1 MKKLTLCLS
10 LALAAALF
18 ALGGTTALAAAPAQ
32 ELPALAED
40 GASFTYQGRQ
50 VALGPRALYV
60 DGRLSDDRAARSP
73 YVYNSFVDAVAH
85 LTDGTEAEPMELY
98 LAPYVY
104 WLHDPQAP
112 EAQNMT
118 GDYQL
123 ELACQNLH
131 ITGLA
136 DDPRNVVVAANF
148 GHDVGFMGSNY
159 TMFHITGDGLTLEN
173 LTFGDYCNVDLVYPP
188 DPALNVPAR
197 APGNITQGQIGVYD
211 GDKLLARNVR
221 FVSRLNMMPF
231 NSAQR
236 ALYVDC
242 HMESTDDSLNG
253 SAQAVYLNCDF
264 EFYSSKPWY
273 TSSGVTLLDC
283 RMKIVPINAG
293 ADTASATQYL
303 VKSAGPFTVIDS
315 SFVSDIPSADIGWSD
330 VFDETFKSYYANVD
344 FNGAPVTFSAGARP
358 DAGVDLAGQ
367 AALRA
372 FKLEDGTYNVY
383 NLLRGQ
389 DDWDPLG
396 QKAAVT
402 AAGAADLP
410 TSMTAYLSDDPGAA
424 AATMVSGGENGTLTL
439 GYALTGPQ
447 ADTDYNAAAQVTWSV
462 RESDRPYVKLTPN
475 PDGTCTVEGTNTTEE
490 TALVIVT
497 ARDASGLEAAVALT
511 VRPSVLPAPVFA
523 RLPAVSQTG
532 DGAAAVTY
540 AYDPAST
547 QGRAD
552 LARITWYVCDDAQGT
567 NPVAV
572 AVGRGDTPLA
582 SIPLTQAMVGK
593 YLMATVEPKHIRSDY
608 GPAVSALSPAPIAPE
623 GVPPFSGA
631 LELDLATFP
640 VETQGRILPGFWTV
654 DSVKPAD
661 TQPDTGSFPGG
672 WTAACDGQ
680 SKWDY
685 GTGVKNG
692 TAGVTGLFNTDRG
705 ARLMYTPPEPLDR
718 EMELTLTLAPG
729 KTAGQGF
736 GSTNQYMDFM
746 VKYDPAARTGWG
758 LRIYRAS
765 SSECGFALVAHTADG
780 GSALLTQPV
789 ISGMFLTETT
799 VRVYTRGQRLYA
811 AVSSTATEETVAL
824 SAYVPG
830 LDGVTAGGVEV
841 NHTGTAGDNAIYV
854 TSLQI
859 QWPERVPLL
868 TRGDFVK
875 ALYNAYLE
883 RGGTPV
889 EQEADFPSPDRDGQ
903 SSAPGGL
910 GTYLVFSDV
919 SGADRDLYHAS
930 AWAERHGAT
939 NGVGGGAFAPEQEI
953 TRMEAVAM
961 AYRLAAA
968 AGFQLPDGPAPAL
981 SPDWAREPA
990 AWWAL
995 SGGETGDA
1003 LLQPVDQSA
1012 ADAVLA
1018 ALFDHN
1024 TVRFP

>member
-1 MKKLTLCLS
+1 MKKKFLS
-10 LALAAALF
+10 LVLAGALLALP
-18 ALGGTTALAAAPAQ
+18 LTALAAGPASSGAP
-32 ELPALAED
+32 LLAAD
-40 GASFTYQGRQ
+40 GASFTFQGRS
-50 VALGPRALYV
+50 VALGPRAFYV
-60 DGRLSDDRAARSP
+60 DGRLTDAQAAQYP
-73 YVYNSFVDAVAH
+73 YVYNSFVSAVAD

-112 EAQNMT
+112 EATGMT
-118 GDYQL
+118 GDYQM
-123 ELACQNLH
+123 EIACQNLH
-131 ITGLA
+131 ITGLT
-136 DDPRNVVVAANF
+136 DDPRSVVVAANF

-211 GDKLLARNVR
+211 GDKLLAQNVR
-221 FVSRLNMMPF
+221 FISRLNMMPF

-236 ALYVDC
+236 ALYVNC

-283 RMKIVPINAG
+283 QMKIVPINADGG
-293 ADTASATQYL
+293 AASATQYL

-358 DAGVDLAGQ
+358 DAGVDLTGK

-410 TSMTAYLSDDPGAA
+410 TFMTAYLSDDPGVA
-424 AATMVSGGENGTLTL
+424 AATVESGKDVLTL

-462 RESDRPYVKLTPN
+462 RESDRQYVKLTPN
-475 PDGTCTVEGTNTTEE
+475 ADGTCTVEGTNTTEE

-511 VRPSVLPAPVFA
+511 VRPSVLPAPVFE
-523 RLPAVSQTG
+523 RLPAVAQTG

-540 AYDPAST
+540 AYTSAST

-552 LARITWYVCDDAQGT
+552 LSRITWYVCDDAQGT

-572 AVGRGDTPLA
+572 AVGRGDAPLT
-582 SIPLTQAMVGK
+582 SIPLTPAMVGK
-593 YLMATVEPKHIRSDY
+593 YLMVTVEPKHIRSDY
-608 GPAVSALSPAPIAPE
+608 GPAVSALSPAPVAPK
-623 GVPPFSGA
+623 GIPPFSGA
-631 LELDLATFP
+631 LEVDLATFP
-640 VETQGRILPGFWTV
+640 TATQGRILPGFWTV

-661 TQPDTGSFPGG
+661 AQPETGSFPGG
-672 WTAACDGQ
+672 WTAECDGQ

-705 ARLMYTPPEPLDR
+705 ARLMYAPIEGGDSD
-718 EMELTLTLAPG
+718 MALTLTLAPG

-736 GSTNQYMDFM
+736 GSNNQYMDFM
-746 VKYDPAARTGWG
+746 VKYDPAARTGYG

-780 GSALLTQPV
+780 NSVLLTQPT
-789 ISGMFLTETT
+789 ISSMFLTETT

-811 AVSSTATEETVAL
+811 AVTSTASEDKVAL

-889 EQEADFPSPDRDGQ
+889 EREADFQRPDQGGLPV
-903 SSAPGGL
+903 PGGL

-919 SGADRDLYHAS
+919 STADQDLYNAS

-939 NGVGGGAFAPEQEI
+939 NGVGGGAFAPGQEI

-961 AYRLAAA
+961 AYRLASA

-981 SPDWAREPA
+981 SPDWARDPA

-995 SGGETGDA
+995 YGGETESDT

-1024 TVRFP
+1024 TILFQ